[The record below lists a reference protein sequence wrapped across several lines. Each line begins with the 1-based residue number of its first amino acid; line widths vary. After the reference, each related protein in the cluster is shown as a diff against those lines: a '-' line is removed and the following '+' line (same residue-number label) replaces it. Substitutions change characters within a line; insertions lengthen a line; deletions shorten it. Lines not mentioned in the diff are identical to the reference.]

1 VSSGAQRSEKSNAHA
16 SWIKRPADSAWCH
29 GTGSRDSAFHWPS
42 LIAVWVTVAPIP
54 IVSLHSVVLPL
65 VRAITPV
72 PFHKVTSVG
81 AVFAVVPVMVIA
93 VVPIVDP
100 HLDAG
105 LLSFGSGPN
114 KGRCSNG
121 SSQE

>member
-1 VSSGAQRSEKSNAHA
+1 MSLD
-16 SWIKRPADSAWCH
+16 DSAHCRLTILRRSVLS
-29 GTGSRDSAFHWPS
+29 GPS
-42 LIAVWVTVAPIP
+42 LIAVRMTVAPIP

-93 VVPIVDP
+93 VVPIVDS

-105 LLSFGSGPN
+105 LLSFGFAPN

-121 SSQE
+121 SNRE